1 MLPESDP
8 LPKPKPTVE
17 SIVTGPRVLTPERK
31 PASNYNMSDA
41 LRPTPYHLM
50 TTEEYEQ
57 EIAGLVEKLRDR
69 AEEATVLGSN
79 RPVTMADVLASA
91 IILIDRSSLNRFDY
105 EQFMTLKREA
115 DDMAL
120 TVRQMIED
128 GHPAPASLGLKTI
141 ADTFRYFA
149 ALSVTLRRDMQARPK
164 KTSWWKSILGGL
176 AQSAAQ
182 SAADAVRRDR

>member
-17 SIVTGPRVLTPERK
+17 SIVTGPRVLTPDRK
-31 PASNYNMSDA
+31 PASNYDMADA

-50 TTEEYEQ
+50 TPAEYEQ

-69 AEEATVLGSN
+69 AEETTVLGSD

-91 IILIDRSSLNRFDY
+91 IILIDRSRLNRFDY

-149 ALSVTLRRDMQARPK
+149 SLSVTSRRDMQAQPK

-182 SAADAVRRDR
+182 SAADAVRRNR